1 MTTSKKVFFLLTN
14 LFLGMA
20 FFCAGFF
27 SNKLLVKNSSAEIYV
42 ETISLMD
49 IEYKQRVADAVSN
62 FEVCE
67 INEEFSQ
74 RYEAIANEYY
84 EQVIS
89 IADDTFK
96 LAIVEEQTA
105 WENYALNYLNSQLAY
120 YEQLYAGGSIVPV
133 ICSQA
138 KYDLYR
144 EKVLALIKTAS
155 RYLRPEVP
163 VQTESRTI
171 CYGN

>member
-1 MTTSKKVFFLLTN
+1 MTTSKNVFFLLTN

-20 FFCAGFF
+20 LFCAGFF
-27 SNKLLVKNSSAEIYV
+27 SNKLFVKNSSAEINV
-42 ETISLMD
+42 EAVSLMD
-49 IEYKQRVADAVSN
+49 IEYKQKVTDAVSN
-62 FEVCE
+62 FEVSE

-84 EQVIS
+84 EKIIS

-96 LAIVEEQTA
+96 LAIIEEQAA
-105 WENYALNYLNSQLAY
+105 WDSYALNYLNSQLAY

-133 ICSQA
+133 ICSQV

-144 EKVLALIKTAS
+144 TKVLSLYEMYDGLAKVTLLS
-155 RYLRPEVP
+155 E
-163 VQTESRTI
+163 
-171 CYGN
+171 